1 MSKPNIKRPKV
12 IDLFAGAG
20 GFSEGFI
27 RAGFDVVSHVEMD
40 KKACS
45 TLQTRMIYHALDNLG
60 RLDKYKDYVLG
71 KVNLSEIIDE
81 FSLQNEFN
89 SVINAEINDEN
100 YKDIIRSV
108 KDISGDS
115 QIDII
120 IGGPPCQAY
129 SYVGRARDKAGMKN
143 DKRNLLYKHYIAF
156 LKAFKPKMFVF
167 ENVPGLLTAGGG
179 QYLKDMKKEMKKAG
193 YDTDHKVLNAADFGV
208 PQNRRRVIL
217 IGWSKDSNLTA
228 YPDFE
233 HYKQKNGF
241 TVADYFKDL
250 PKIKNGGGKK
260 IFARKSLGSPAL
272 STTHILTKPFDI
284 IMDHIVRPNI
294 DRDLEIYKLVVEAKK
309 QGKNLKYTEL
319 PSRLKTHK
327 NQSSFLDR
335 YKVVDGKSN
344 ASHTVVA
351 HICKDGHFYIH
362 PDLTQNRSLSIRE
375 AARLQTFP
383 DDFKFEGERGPQFKQ
398 IGNAVPPY
406 LAEMIATQL
415 KKYI

>member
-1 MSKPNIKRPKV
+1 MSKTSKKRPKV

-40 KKACS
+40 KNACL
-45 TLQTRMIYHALDNLG
+45 TLQTRMIYHALNDLG
-60 RLDKYKDYVLG
+60 RLDKYKEYVLG
-71 KVNLSEIIDE
+71 QTSLLEIVNE
-81 FSLQNEFN
+81 FNLQKEFN
-89 SVINAEINDEN
+89 SVISSEINDEN
-100 YKDIIRSV
+100 YKDVIRSV
-108 KDISGDS
+108 KAISGES

-179 QYLKDMKKEMKKAG
+179 QYLKDMKNEMKKAG
-193 YDTDHKVLNAADFGV
+193 YDTDHRVLNAADFGV
-208 PQNRRRVIL
+208 PQNRKRVIL
-217 IGWSKDSNLTA
+217 IGWSKSCNLTS

-260 IFARKSLGSPAL
+260 ILIRKPSESQAL
-272 STTHILTKPFDI
+272 KTTHVINKSFDI
-284 IMDHIVRPNI
+284 VMDHVSRPNI
-294 DRDLEIYKLVVEAKK
+294 GRDLEIYKLAVEAKK
-309 QGKNLKYTEL
+309 QGKNLKYNEL
-319 PSRLKTHK
+319 PNRLKNHK

-362 PDLTQNRSLSIRE
+362 PDPLQNRSLSVRE

-406 LAEMIATQL
+406 LAEVIANEL
-415 KKYI
+415 KNYL